1 MMDQL
6 YENRDLAQQMVR
18 HASTQLVGGHVDV
31 CFFDVTTLYFESFE
45 QDELRDFG
53 YSKDQKFHQTQVV
66 LALATTDNALPIG
79 YKLFHGAQAEITTL
93 IECLNAWKQ
102 QGLQIGHV
110 TFVAD
115 RGMMTRENL
124 AMLEKEN
131 CTYIVGAKL
140 RKLPAKM
147 QQQILDTTQ
156 YRAAELA
163 SEPTWVRE
171 FSFENRRLI
180 CSYSPSRARKDADL
194 SIVKRTKLGKTS
206 IRAKQQGTQAD
217 LDSNDSQAQ
226 AVRKTHLNR
235 GYLKYIQ
242 VKAEARQLNE
252 KNRTRQ
258 AVGWMHGVI
267 TNCDLPELETLF
279 VIANCGQSKIFRIH
293 KHDFKCAR
301 FTTHA
306 ARMKHTAICFL
317 AYALVRH
324 TIYHSV
330 AQETNE
336 CGDEKRAT
344 CQSKHLTR
352 YANAHRLLS
361 RMCSVPGH
369 LRGIRPETLL
379 KPVCCDLAQEKA
391 VLTNRRKE
399 NVVPEPGH
407 LLQKWL
413 VDKRLKSGISIYYNR
428 ARPVGESPGDEI
440 RSHEEVLD
448 EEIRSPKED
457 E

>member
-180 CSYSPSRARKDADL
+180 CSYSPSRARKDASDRER
-194 SIVKRTKLGKTS
+194 IVKKLTKKLGKKTKAS
-206 IRAKQQGTQAD
+206 SVKTARQCKQTP
-217 LDSNDSQAQ
+217 DSNDPQAQ
-226 AVRKTHLNR
+226 GCTQKLISNR

-242 VKAEARQLNE
+242 VQGRSTATLNE
-252 KNRTRQ
+252 EKIERDKQ
-258 AVGWMHGVI
+258 WDGMHGVI
-267 TNCDLPELETLF
+267 TNCDLPELETLARYRELWT
-279 VIANCGQSKIFRIH
+279 IEEAFRIH
-293 KHDFKCAR
+293 KHDLKMR
-301 FTTHA
+301 PIYHFTPRRIEAHV
-306 ARMKHTAICFL
+306 AICFL

-324 TIYHSV
+324 AQHIIRLRKKRMSV
-330 AQETNE
+330 EVMRNE
-336 CGDEKRAT
+336 
-344 CQSKHLTR
+344 
-352 YANAHRLLS
+352 LLS
-361 RMCSVPGH
+361 VQASILRDTRTQGLYKLPSRMSQRAKDIYAAFD
-369 LRGIRPETLL
+369 LKRSL
-379 KPVCCDLAQEKA
+379 KPSQVM
-391 VLTNRRKE
+391 
-399 NVVPEPGH
+399 
-407 LLQKWL
+407 
-413 VDKRLKSGISIYYNR
+413 I
-428 ARPVGESPGDEI
+428 
-440 RSHEEVLD
+440 
-448 EEIRSPKED
+448 
-457 E
+457 